1 MKVISGI
8 YKGKKIAS
16 ISSNKTRPMMA
27 IVRESIF
34 NSLQIEIQNT
44 KVLDLFSGS
53 GSLGIEAISRGAKSC
68 VFVEI
73 SKPAVEVIEFNLNNL
88 QEKQEVIKAD
98 AEKWIINSR
107 SKFSIVF
114 IDPPYKY
121 PSSKLVNIIKNC
133 VDILQDNGKIIIH
146 RNSISQ
152 RLNAINKLDLVK
164 ESKFGQSVI
173 TVYRKEK
180 L

>member
-8 YKGKKIAS
+8 YKGKKIAT

-114 IDPPYKY
+114 IDPPYK
-121 PSSKLVNIIKNC
+121 
-133 VDILQDNGKIIIH
+133 
-146 RNSISQ
+146 
-152 RLNAINKLDLVK
+152 
-164 ESKFGQSVI
+164 
-173 TVYRKEK
+173 
-180 L
+180 

>member
-1 MKVISGI
+1 MKIISWK

-27 IVRESIF
+27 IARESIF
-34 NSLQIEIQNT
+34 NSLQIEIKNT
-44 KVLDLFSGS
+44 RVLDLFSGS

-68 VFVEI
+68 VFVEV
-73 SKPAVEVIEFNLNNL
+73 SKPAVEVIVYNLSNL
-88 QEKQEVIKAD
+88 QENQEVIKAD
-98 AEKWIINSR
+98 VEKWVINST
-107 SKFSIVF
+107 STFSIIF

-121 PSSKLVNIIKNC
+121 PSTKLVNIIKNC

-152 RLNAINKLDLVK
+152 RLNGINKLDLVK

-173 TVYRKEK
+173 TVYRKEE